1 MAVTNSREETN
12 HERDSK
18 LVAVFSGFVC
28 RESPQNSVRF
38 FEWFIAMHLILT
50 LEQRFERTPDG
61 TLWTQA
67 AFASPFWTPYL
78 EVFDIVHP
86 VARVHEVGAIPSDW
100 RRADGPGVVFA
111 PLPYYLGPVEYL
123 LRAGAVS
130 RAVRAALAP
139 PAAVI
144 LRIPSQIAVVAH
156 SVLRAQGRPYG
167 VEVVGD
173 PYDVFAPGAV
183 RHLLRPYFR
192 WSFTRRLRALCAEA
206 SAAAYVTGGTLQ
218 RRYAPAADAFITHYS
233 DVELTDEVFTT
244 TPRPIRQT
252 GPFTLMMVGSLAQLY
267 KAPDVLIDALA
278 LCVSAGLD
286 LRLVMVGDGKHRGEL
301 EARAEACGIKD
312 RVTFTGQI
320 PSGKAVRDQLDQA
333 DLFVL
338 PSRTEG
344 LPRAL
349 LEAMAR
355 GLPCIGS
362 NVGGIPELLP
372 RDDLVPPGD
381 VPALAALIGAV
392 LGDPARRAR
401 MAARNLEIARGF
413 HENILRPRR
422 LAYYRAVKE
431 RAEAWQRAVP

>member
-1 MAVTNSREETN
+1 
-12 HERDSK
+12 
-18 LVAVFSGFVC
+18 
-28 RESPQNSVRF
+28 
-38 FEWFIAMHLILT
+38 MHLIVT
-50 LEQRFERTPDG
+50 LEQRFERTPDDAV
-61 TLWTQA
+61 WTQA
-67 AFASPFWTPYL
+67 AFAYPFWTRYL

-86 VARVHEVGAIPSDW
+86 VARVHEVEAIPSDW
-100 RRADGPGVVFA
+100 LRADGPGVAFA
-111 PLPYYLGPVEYL
+111 SLPHYLGPVEYL

-130 RAVRAALAP
+130 RAVRVALAP

-156 SVLRAQGRPYG
+156 SVLRVQGRPYG

-192 WSFTRRLRALCAEA
+192 WSFTRRLRALCTGA
-206 SAAAYVTGGTLQ
+206 SAAAYVTAGTLQ
-218 RRYAPAADAFITHYS
+218 RRYAPAPDAFITHYS
-233 DVELTDEVFTT
+233 SVELTDAAFTT

-252 GPFTLMMVGSLAQLY
+252 GPFTLVMVGSLAQLY
-267 KAPDVLIDALA
+267 KAPDVLIDAVA
-278 LCVSAGLD
+278 LSVSAGLD
-286 LRLVMVGDGKHRGEL
+286 LRLVIVGDGKHRVEL
-301 EARAEACGIKD
+301 EARAEACGIRD

-320 PSGKAVRDQLDQA
+320 PAGKPIRDRLDQA

-349 LEAMAR
+349 VEAMAR

-362 NVGGIPELLP
+362 TVGGIPELLP
-372 RDDLVPPGD
+372 REHLVPPGD
-381 VPALAALIGAV
+381 MPALAALISAV

-401 MAARNLEIARGF
+401 MAVRNLEIARGY
-413 HENILRPRR
+413 HEENLRKRR
-422 LAYYRAVKE
+422 LPFYRAVKE
-431 RAEAWQRAVP
+431 KSESWQKSVA